1 MADNERQFDVNL
13 EDIIFALVAS
23 IILVLF
29 LFIFRFFFNWL
40 VIDVCILGD
49 YSLCKRLFCR
59 GSMDESNGQ
68 ASSRINDGL
77 IASDP
82 VAYIANLPEGA
93 RRGFID
99 VAISTEITLIVDS
112 TLDCSRFGE
121 ETDCSI
127 CLENLSEKSSV
138 KTKICSHYF
147 HESCLTE
154 WLQNNMSCP
163 YCRTQFL
170 TNEKLKDMLLSMHAN
185 DDEAA

>member
-23 IILVLF
+23 ILLVLF

-49 YSLCKRLFCR
+49 HSFCKRLFCR

-68 ASSRINDGL
+68 ASSRINDRL

-99 VAISTEITLIVDS
+99 VAISTE
-112 TLDCSRFGE
+112 
-121 ETDCSI
+121 
-127 CLENLSEKSSV
+127 V
-138 KTKICSHYF
+138 K
-147 HESCLTE
+147 
-154 WLQNNMSCP
+154 N
-163 YCRTQFL
+163 
-170 TNEKLKDMLLSMHAN
+170 
-185 DDEAA
+185 